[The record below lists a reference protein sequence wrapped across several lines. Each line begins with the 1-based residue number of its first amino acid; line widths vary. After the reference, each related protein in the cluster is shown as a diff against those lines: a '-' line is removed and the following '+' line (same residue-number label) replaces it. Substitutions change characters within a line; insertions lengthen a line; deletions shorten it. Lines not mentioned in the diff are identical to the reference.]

1 MPRWKITLEY
11 DGTPFDGWQ
20 RQPHG
25 KGVQDYVERALA
37 AFNTD
42 HPKTIVAGRTDAGV
56 HAVGQVIHTDLD
68 RDMGGEKLC
77 DALNAHLR
85 PHPIVALMAEKVSM
99 DFSARFDATQRH
111 YRYIVLPR
119 LAPAALLINRVW
131 NVQYPLD
138 LAAMQRAAQDLI
150 GAHDFTSFRS
160 AACQAKNPVRTLT
173 DFTVTQHDDQ
183 IWFECSA
190 RAFLHHQVRNMV
202 GTLVEIGRGLRPAD
216 DIPRIFAAQNRAAAG
231 VTAPAGGLYFMRVD
245 YELSPHQG
253 Q

>member
-1 MPRWKITLEY
+1 MQRWKITLEY

-20 RQPHG
+20 SQPHG
-25 KGVQDYVERALA
+25 KGVQNYVERALA
-37 AFNTD
+37 AFNPEN
-42 HPKTIVAGRTDAGV
+42 PKTIVAGRTDAGV
-56 HAVGQVIHTDLD
+56 HAMGQVFHADLA
-68 RDMGGEKLC
+68 REIGAEKLC

-85 PHPIVALMAEKVSM
+85 PQPIVALRADRARA
-99 DFSARFDATQRH
+99 DFSARFDAKRRY
-111 YRYIVLPR
+111 YRYVVLQR
-119 LAPAALLINRVW
+119 AAPPALLSDRVW
-131 NVQYPLD
+131 HMPHPLN
-138 LAAMQRAAQDLI
+138 LSAMQSAAQDLL

-202 GTLVEIGRGLRPAD
+202 GTLVEIGRSIRPTD

-231 VTAPAGGLYFMRVD
+231 ITAPAGGLYFVRVD
-245 YELSPHQG
+245 Y
-253 Q
+253 